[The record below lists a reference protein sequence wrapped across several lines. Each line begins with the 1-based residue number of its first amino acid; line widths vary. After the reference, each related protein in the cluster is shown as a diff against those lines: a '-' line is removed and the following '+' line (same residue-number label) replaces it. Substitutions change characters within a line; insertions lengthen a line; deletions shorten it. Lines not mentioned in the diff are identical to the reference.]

1 MSLDP
6 NAYGFLKKYLLDGIG
21 YDMGAG
27 KEYLVE
33 ARLTPIA
40 PLHGCTDASSL
51 IQKLQSQPT
60 AALRQAI
67 IDSMVTNESL
77 FFRDDVPFQYLRND
91 ALPRLVRARAATRTL
106 RIWSAACST
115 GQEPY
120 SIAIILREEA
130 ARLGITGWK
139 IELLASDIS
148 TNALNKAK
156 AGIFS
161 NFEVQRGLP
170 EATRNTYFEQIQQ
183 GWRFKQELVT
193 PVRFQQHNLL
203 DPPPPMGPFDLI
215 FLRNVLIYFEPDLK
229 SRALGRMAQAL
240 APDGC
245 LFLGAA
251 ECILDSTIPLVR
263 IEGVGS
269 SIYRRKETT
278 HAAQLR

>member
-6 NAYGFLKKYLLDGIG
+6 SAYESLKRSLLEWIG

-40 PLHGCTDASSL
+40 PIHGCADANAL
-51 IQKLQSQPT
+51 IRKLQSQPT
-60 AALRQAI
+60 AGLKQAVV
-67 IDSMVTNESL
+67 DSMVTNESL
-77 FFRDDVPFQYLRND
+77 FFRDDVPFQYLRNTI
-91 ALPRLVRARAATRTL
+91 LPRLARARSGTRTL

-130 ARLGITGWK
+130 SKLGITGWK

-148 TNALNKAK
+148 SNALNKAK
-156 AGIFS
+156 AGVFS

-170 EATRNTYFEQIQQ
+170 EATRNTYFESLPQ

-193 PVRFQQHNLL
+193 PVRFIQHNLL
-203 DPPPPMGPFDLI
+203 DPPPQLGHFDLI
-215 FLRNVLIYFEPDLK
+215 FLRNVLIYFEPELK
-229 SRALGRMAQAL
+229 TKALTRMSQAL

-251 ECILDSTIPLVR
+251 ECILDSNIPLSR
-263 IEGVGS
+263 IEGAGS
-269 SIYRRKETT
+269 SIYRRKENT
-278 HAAQLR
+278 HDSQLR

>member
-6 NAYGFLKKYLLDGIG
+6 AAYAFLKKYLLEGIG
-21 YDMGAG
+21 YDMGSG

-40 PLHGCTDASSL
+40 ALHGCKDATSL
-51 IQKLQSQPT
+51 IQKLQSQPS
-60 AALRQAI
+60 ASLRQVI

-77 FFRDDVPFQYLRND
+77 FFRDDVPFQYLRNE
-91 ALPRLVRARAATRTL
+91 ALPRLVKARSASRTL

-115 GQEPY
+115 GQEPF

-130 ARLGITGWK
+130 AKLGIVGWK

-148 TNALNKAK
+148 TNALNRAK
-156 AGIFS
+156 AGVFS

-170 EATRNTYFEQIQQ
+170 DATRTTYFEQVQQ
-183 GWRFKQELVT
+183 GWRFRQELVT

-229 SRALGRMAQAL
+229 ARALARMAQAL
-240 APDGC
+240 APDGS

-251 ECILDSTIPLVR
+251 ECILDPNAPLAR
-263 IEGVGS
+263 IEGAGS
-269 SIYRRKETT
+269 SIYRRKEMS